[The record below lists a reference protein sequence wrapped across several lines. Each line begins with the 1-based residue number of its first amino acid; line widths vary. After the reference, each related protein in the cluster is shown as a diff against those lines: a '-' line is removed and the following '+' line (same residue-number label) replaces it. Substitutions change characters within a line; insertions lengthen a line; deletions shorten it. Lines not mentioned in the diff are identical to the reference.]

1 MDFYYAMTNYQLLE
15 CIIHR
20 MNLNNHKGEKVIY
33 VSSFLL
39 NNQSKL
45 LKNLKDSCLF
55 DKVEIYEETIFSHD
69 KGINISKEIKRI
81 SNDVEKKYGKV
92 IKKAQNIYIAQ
103 DAYALG
109 VYLVDKGI
117 NYYYFEDAC
126 GAYTN
131 SEILFNIIKKEN
143 INRNII
149 MKKLK
154 LAGQSKYVLKVFC
167 DLECQKKELINNKCT
182 DLSIKKELK
191 KMTSNKIQKLL
202 KIYGY
207 NSKKYNKTSSKKDLL
222 LTWHYNN
229 MRMMTLKEQYLFFTT
244 LADYFHDYNK
254 QLYIKP
260 HPSDIQA
267 KYKNIFK
274 DATILEPF
282 LPSELLPYC
291 TDDKYDVAITN
302 WSTSI
307 YGLKTSINQIINF
320 DKRIDNS
327 YIYFDKYYAIVMYL
341 KHNKSKDIK
350 HLFFYEINEIQL
362 VRMLEYYF
370 KDYKKYYIIDEN
382 DKSNEETIY
391 IMNKIDN
398 NTVDKKVIE
407 LNGSISTNNIY
418 IERKLKNKKKEIT
431 YIGLY
436 NLDDNIEFMEEK
448 MLKYSKYSLKISL
461 KNSVDLVN
469 YLYKEFNHS
478 NTKNEKIIQ
487 EKNKIIDLQQES
499 LQKYQARTS
508 EMEENNKDLIKK
520 MNQQMEE
527 IHNTTSWKIT
537 KPIRIIADL
546 IRKVS

>member
-103 DAYALG
+103 DADALG

-191 KMTSNKIQKLL
+191 KMTSNKSI
-202 KIYGY
+202 
-207 NSKKYNKTSSKKDLL
+207 
-222 LTWHYNN
+222 
-229 MRMMTLKEQYLFFTT
+229 TT
-244 LADYFHDYNK
+244 
-254 QLYIKP
+254 I
-260 HPSDIQA
+260 
-267 KYKNIFK
+267 
-274 DATILEPF
+274 
-282 LPSELLPYC
+282 
-291 TDDKYDVAITN
+291 
-302 WSTSI
+302 
-307 YGLKTSINQIINF
+307 
-320 DKRIDNS
+320 
-327 YIYFDKYYAIVMYL
+327 
-341 KHNKSKDIK
+341 
-350 HLFFYEINEIQL
+350 
-362 VRMLEYYF
+362 
-370 KDYKKYYIIDEN
+370 
-382 DKSNEETIY
+382 
-391 IMNKIDN
+391 
-398 NTVDKKVIE
+398 
-407 LNGSISTNNIY
+407 
-418 IERKLKNKKKEIT
+418 
-431 YIGLY
+431 
-436 NLDDNIEFMEEK
+436 
-448 MLKYSKYSLKISL
+448 
-461 KNSVDLVN
+461 
-469 YLYKEFNHS
+469 
-478 NTKNEKIIQ
+478 
-487 EKNKIIDLQQES
+487 
-499 LQKYQARTS
+499 
-508 EMEENNKDLIKK
+508 
-520 MNQQMEE
+520 
-527 IHNTTSWKIT
+527 
-537 KPIRIIADL
+537 
-546 IRKVS
+546 